1 MKKLTDLEEQL
12 KQEKTNFNKNT
23 KNGKEQ
29 QQSLSKQLDTI
40 GQAKTH
46 TTTDTGRNSSIKKN
60 NESSKSS
67 EREKG
72 GGNIE
77 RPKLED

>member
-40 GQAKTH
+40 GQAITH
-46 TTTDTGRNSSIKKN
+46 TTTDTGRNSSIQKN